1 MTHLPPLPDAASAPY
16 PPHPAPIPEEQKEA
30 ARELA
35 ERQATDVAGLEA
47 SEARRKRAVFMIG
60 VGLGSTMLVGAT
72 AFGVRLYSHLA
83 RTARS
88 TPPPRKRASGGPD
101 RARAAASEPYEVRYF
116 ARKHGISAA
125 VAREIITEAGP
136 DRKAANAL
144 ALARK

>member
-83 RTARS
+83 RTARP
-88 TPPPRKRASGGPD
+88 TPPPRKRGAGEGPRRGGRSVRSTLF
-101 RARAAASEPYEVRYF
+101 RAQAW
-116 ARKHGISAA
+116 H
-125 VAREIITEAGP
+125 
-136 DRKAANAL
+136 
-144 ALARK
+144 